1 MLTDVQHAGGAFT
14 IWPRSHRAV
23 HRYFLAHPEQIDGSF
38 YNLEKFSWDALYKSE
53 QWSHGLDVPEAG
65 LEILAN
71 EGDVSSCHCFSAQ
84 ICFVPIVQIS
94 FET

>member
-38 YNLEKFSWDALYKSE
+38 YNLENFSWGALYKSS
-53 QWSHGLDVPEAG
+53 QWSDGLDVPDAG
-65 LEILAN
+65 LEIIAD
-71 EGDVSSCHCFSAQ
+71 EGDVSSCCCFSVQ
-84 ICFVPIVQIS
+84 IFFALTQIS